1 LPSCEEDKPVGITPL
16 TSFQEIQTE
25 WENLLSISPVNSL
38 FLTPQWQEVWWEAFG
53 VNRGMAGF
61 YVRTPDGVAAIASLA
76 REGDTLSFVGNQD
89 TFDYNDFLVSPGFED
104 HFYHSLLHRLGEQSW
119 NTLELCSLVESSPTL
134 TFLPDAARQHG
145 YQVEVE
151 QEDVTSGIGLPQ
163 TWDQYL
169 LLLSKKDRHELRRK
183 FRRLES
189 ATEWRWYSL
198 TEADEVAAR
207 VGDFVSLMRQ
217 SRPDK
222 DEYMTAARER
232 FFHQMARRMAEEG
245 LLRLYFMEIDNQP
258 VATSLCFD
266 YASSRLLYNSG
277 YNPEYG
283 YYSVGLLLNALCLK
297 EAIEQKLVYFDFL
310 RGPESYKKDLGGQQR
325 NLYQMVVKRN

>member
-1 LPSCEEDKPVGITPL
+1 MVTTPL

-25 WENLLSISPVNSL
+25 WENLLSVSPVNSL
-38 FLTPQWQEVWWEAFG
+38 FLTPQWQQVWWETFG
-53 VNRGMAGF
+53 VGQGMAGF
-61 YVRTPDGVAAIASLA
+61 YVRTPDGVAGIASLV

-89 TFDYNDFLVSPGFED
+89 TFDYNDFMVSPGFED
-104 HFYHSLLHRLGEQSW
+104 EFFHSLIHCLEDQRC
-119 NTLELCSLVESSPTL
+119 NALELFSLVESSPTL
-134 TFLPDAARQHG
+134 TFLPDAARKHG
-145 YQVEVE
+145 YQVKVE
-151 QEDVTSGIGLPQ
+151 QEDVTSGIGLPG
-163 TWDQYL
+163 TWDEYL
-169 LLLSKKDRHELRRK
+169 SVLSKKDRHELRRK

-189 ATEWRWYSL
+189 STEWRWYGIS
-198 TEADEVAAR
+198 EPDEVAAR
-207 VGDFVSLMRQ
+207 VDDFISLMRQ
-217 SRPDK
+217 SRQDK
-222 DEYMTAARER
+222 DEYMTPKREQ
-232 FFHQMARRMAEEG
+232 FFHHMAQRMAEEG
-245 LLRLYFMEIDNQP
+245 LLRLFFMEIDNQP

-297 EAIEQKLVYFDFL
+297 EAIEQKLGYFDFL